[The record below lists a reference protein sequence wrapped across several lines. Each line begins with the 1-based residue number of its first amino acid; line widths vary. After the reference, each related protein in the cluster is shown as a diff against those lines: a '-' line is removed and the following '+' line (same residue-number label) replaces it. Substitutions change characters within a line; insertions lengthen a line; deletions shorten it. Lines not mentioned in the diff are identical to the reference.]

1 MDRPPIGQAADFY
14 RIRLRRLDAGGAPD
28 LEWRDDIL
36 YREPP
41 QGGSGEQLVFVVEAV
56 ELDEPERAYPLGSFA
71 DYEAATHLRESA
83 QEELDELTRSQFEA
97 SWFPPADDS
106 GTAD

>member
-1 MDRPPIGQAADFY
+1 MDRARIGQAADFY

-41 QGGSGEQLVFVVEAV
+41 SEGPGEQLLFVVEAV
-56 ELDEPERAYPLGSFA
+56 ELDQPDRAYPLGSYA
-71 DYEAATHLRESA
+71 DYEAAVHLRKRAE
-83 QEELDELTRSQFEA
+83 EELDELTRSQFEA
-97 SWFPPADDS
+97 SWFPSAGGGEAAD
-106 GTAD
+106 